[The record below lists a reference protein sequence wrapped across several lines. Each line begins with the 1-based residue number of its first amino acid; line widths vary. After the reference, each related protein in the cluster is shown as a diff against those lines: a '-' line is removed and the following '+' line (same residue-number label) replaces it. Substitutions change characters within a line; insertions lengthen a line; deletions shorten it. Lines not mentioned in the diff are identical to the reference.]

1 MQKTMAEKHQ
11 KMERPPT
18 GRIELHTWRDFTKV
32 MKVMTAGKWIY
43 RGQEDARWQLKS
55 GLDRYLEKFDKAGQ
69 REKDGSRNDL
79 FRSTF
84 PRAEFFAI
92 SRFCAMSRDYQE
104 WESYADALIA
114 MQHYGAKTRLLDFTT
129 SLMVALFFA
138 YETQSNG
145 KKRAIYAINYKA
157 LLDQDGM
164 WSGYTEFLRKKFG
177 RIDRGD
183 EQARWEFESQIEND
197 YFRQFA
203 FAEANKIISENTQDG
218 VINIIP
224 LYTVCTNKRQMAQT
238 GIELMPRT
246 FDWFDKNL
254 ASALKV
260 TVDEINNP
268 EYLVSSDFA
277 HLTNAE
283 AHIPTALVKLVFDAQ
298 MEKDAWQ
305 FLDQANINAAT
316 IYPDLVGVSKS
327 LRYSNSTMIDNAMGL
342 SKDSLTALSCFVP
355 LKRLSTCSMSDT
367 ISSVID
373 KMMENGFSH
382 IPVLGKRRK
391 VIGVFS
397 ESTMMEVWRSDLEF
411 SNVKLIRDVIEFL
424 PTKRHKTDDFL
435 FVSKN
440 VTAASL
446 RQMCDESLKRE
457 ERIGMIF
464 VTENGKEEEPLL
476 GIFTVWD
483 IARVFD
489 LSTPISTQS

>member
-1 MQKTMAEKHQ
+1 MCDSA
-11 KMERPPT
+11 
-18 GRIELHTWRDFTKV
+18 II
-32 MKVMTAGKWIY
+32 IY
-43 RGQEDARWQLKS
+43 D
-55 GLDRYLEKFDKAGQ
+55 
-69 REKDGSRNDL
+69 
-79 FRSTF
+79 
-84 PRAEFFAI
+84 
-92 SRFCAMSRDYQE
+92 
-104 WESYADALIA
+104 
-114 MQHYGAKTRLLDFTT
+114 
-129 SLMVALFFA
+129 
-138 YETQSNG
+138 
-145 KKRAIYAINYKA
+145 
-157 LLDQDGM
+157 
-164 WSGYTEFLRKKFG
+164 
-177 RIDRGD
+177 
-183 EQARWEFESQIEND
+183 
-197 YFRQFA
+197 
-203 FAEANKIISENTQDG
+203 
-218 VINIIP
+218 
-224 LYTVCTNKRQMAQT
+224 
-238 GIELMPRT
+238 
-246 FDWFDKNL
+246 
-254 ASALKV
+254 
-260 TVDEINNP
+260 
-268 EYLVSSDFA
+268 
-277 HLTNAE
+277 
-283 AHIPTALVKLVFDAQ
+283 
-298 MEKDAWQ
+298 DAWQ

-424 PTKRHKTDDFL
+424 PTKRHKTDVFV

-446 RQMCDESLKRE
+446 RQICDEVLKKE

-489 LSTPISTQS
+489 LSTPISA